1 MRGGFARRRPL
12 LRAAVVGGG
21 AYMAGRAA
29 ANRSAQQADQEAYQD
44 QRLSD
49 LEQAQQQPQAQQ
61 PQYQA
66 QQAQVPEPRPD
77 SSMLGQLNQL
87 VQLHDS
93 GTLND
98 AEFAAAKAKL
108 LG

>member
-29 ANRSAQQADQEAYQD
+29 ANRSAQEADQEAYQD

-49 LEQAQQQPQAQQ
+49 LEAQQQPQSQ
-61 PQYQA
+61 
-66 QQAQVPEPRPD
+66 QQAPVPEPRPE
-77 SSMLGQLNQL
+77 SSMIGQLNQL
-87 VQLHDS
+87 VQLHDAGALS
-93 GTLND
+93 D
-98 AEFAAAKAKL
+98 EEFAAAKSKL

>member
-61 PQYQA
+61 PQYQ
-66 QQAQVPEPRPD
+66 QQAPVPEPRPD

-87 VQLHDS
+87 AQLHDS
-93 GTLND
+93 GALND

-108 LG
+108 LA

>member
-61 PQYQA
+61 PQYQ
-66 QQAQVPEPRPD
+66 QQAPVPEPRPE
-77 SSMLGQLNQL
+77 SSMIGQLNQL

-93 GTLND
+93 GALSD
-98 AEFAAAKAKL
+98 EEFAAAKSKL